1 MRMATLIAGFGLHIA
16 RGFFAGHP
24 GGNRIAMH
32 PKGLARFFHAQA
44 FLDCHPRAHGAEGRA
59 PEHRSREAQRAAC
72 RSAAGW
78 RSRQSLE
85 AASAESEGP

>member
-1 MRMATLIAGFGLHIA
+1 MANPNEPENKELLYLDDLRVGQ
-16 RGFFAGHP
+16 
-24 GGNRIAMH
+24 
-32 PKGLARFFHAQA
+32 RFISRT
-44 FLDCHPRAHGAEGRA
+44 HPRAHGAEGCA

-78 RSRQSLE
+78 RSRQSLA